1 MSEVKDLHLS
11 IIVPVYNRPDEVT
24 ELLGSLAKQTDKD
37 FEVLMMEGDSPN
49 KCDHVCEQFSDRVNV
64 HHHFYPEYSRS
75 QRRNKGMELASGNYF
90 LFFDSDCILPADYI
104 AIVKKKLNED
114 YVDCYGGPDSAEQ
127 NFSDTQLAINYSMTS
142 LMTTGGIRGGTKKV
156 NKFLPRT
163 FNMGFSKEVFEK
175 VGGFKDIIGEDIDQS
190 LRIRE
195 AGFTIQLIKE
205 AFLFHKRKI
214 DLKKFFKQVNTFGK
228 ARILLTTLHP
238 GSFKLVYLMPTC
250 FFLGNAFLVLMALIS
265 LFGHIFSDCAFFNW
279 WWVWLLPIA
288 LYILAIFCESLLKNK
303 KIKIALLSIIT
314 SYIQLCGY
322 GLGFIDEFFTRRASK
337 KSQETIYSQQ

>member
-1 MSEVKDLHLS
+1 MPERELHLS

-24 ELLGSLAKQTDKD
+24 ELLESLSKQTDKD

-49 KCDHVCEQFSDRVNV
+49 RCDEVCARFADLVNV

-75 QRRNKGMELASGNYF
+75 QRRNKGMDLASGNYY
-90 LFFDSDCILPADYI
+90 LFFDSDCIIPPDYI
-104 AIVKKKLNED
+104 AIVKRKLQED

-127 NFSDTQLAINYSMTS
+127 DFSDTQLAINYSMTS
-142 LMTTGGIRGGTKKV
+142 MMTTGGIRGGTKKV

-163 FNMGFSKEVFEK
+163 FNMGFSKEVYEK

-195 AGFTIQLIKE
+195 AGFKIKLIKE
-205 AFLFHKRKI
+205 AFLYHKRKI

-250 FFLGNAFLVLMALIS
+250 FFLGNAFLLLMALVS
-265 LFGHIFSDCAFFNW
+265 LFGHCFSDCAFFNW

-288 LYILAIFCESLLKNK
+288 LYVLAVFCESLYKNK
-303 KIKIALLSIIT
+303 KIKIALLSVLT

-322 GLGFIDEFFTRRASK
+322 GIGFLDEFFTRRASK
-337 KSQETIYSQQ
+337 KTQETIYSQQ

>member
-1 MSEVKDLHLS
+1 MS

-24 ELLGSLAKQTDKD
+24 ELLESLAKQTDKD

-49 KCDHVCEQFSDRVNV
+49 KCDPVCEQFSDRVNV

-90 LFFDSDCILPADYI
+90 LFFDSDCILPENYI
-104 AIVKKKLNED
+104 AIVKKKLSED

-195 AGFTIQLIKE
+195 AGFTIRLIKE

>member
-24 ELLGSLAKQTDKD
+24 ELLESLAKQTDKD

-195 AGFTIQLIKE
+195 AGFTIRLIKE

>member
-1 MSEVKDLHLS
+1 MENQQNLQLS

-24 ELLGSLAKQTDKD
+24 ELLESLSHQTDKD
-37 FEVLMMEGDSPN
+37 FEVLIMEGDSPN
-49 KCDHVCEQFSDRVNV
+49 KCDDVCTKYVDRVNV
-64 HHHFYPEYSRS
+64 HHHFYPDFSRS
-75 QRRNKGMELASGNYF
+75 QRRNKGMELATGNYF
-90 LFFDSDCILPADYI
+90 LFFDSDCILPATYI
-104 AIVKKKLNED
+104 EVVKKRLAVD
-114 YVDCYGGPDSAEQ
+114 YVDCFGGPDSAEQ
-127 NFSDTQLAINYSMTS
+127 NFSDEQLAINYSMTS

-195 AGFTIQLIKE
+195 AGFSIRLIKE

-214 DLKKFFKQVNTFGK
+214 NLKKFFKQVNTFGK

-238 GSFKLVYLMPTC
+238 GSFKIVYLLPTC
-250 FFLGNAFLVLMALIS
+250 FFLGNVFLVLMAL
-265 LFGHIFSDCAFFNW
+265 LFLVGMLCCNCSIGHW
-279 WWVWLLPIA
+279 WWLWLLPIA
-288 LYILAIFCESLLKNK
+288 AYICAIFLESLLKNK
-303 KIKIALLSIIT
+303 KVKIALLSILT

-322 GLGFIDEFFTRRASK
+322 GIGFVDELLTRRASK
-337 KSQETIYSQQ
+337 KSMETVYMQS

>member
-1 MSEVKDLHLS
+1 MTELHLS

-24 ELLGSLAKQTDKD
+24 ELLESLSKQTDKD

-49 KCDHVCEQFSDRVNV
+49 RCDAVCEQFSDRVNV

-75 QRRNKGMELASGNYF
+75 QRRNKGMDLATGNYF
-90 LFFDSDCILPADYI
+90 LFFDSDCIIPPDYI
-104 AIVKKKLNED
+104 AIVKQQLRED

-127 NFSDTQLAINYSMTS
+127 DFSDTQLAINYSMTS
-142 LMTTGGIRGGTKKV
+142 MMTTGGIRGGTKKV
-156 NKFLPRT
+156 KKFLPRT
-163 FNMGFSKEVFEK
+163 FNMGFSKEVYEK

-195 AGFTIQLIKE
+195 AGFSIRLIKE
-205 AFLFHKRKI
+205 AFLYHKRKI

-250 FFLGNAFLVLMALIS
+250 FFLRNGLLVLMALIS
-265 LFGHIFSDCAFFNW
+265 LLGKLCCDCALGAW

-288 LYILAIFCESLLKNK
+288 LYILAIFCESLYKNK
-303 KIKIALLSIIT
+303 KIKIAFLSILT

-322 GLGFIDEFFTRRASK
+322 GIGFIDEFLTRRASK